1 VTVSRCGQYLTTT
14 MDAFIT
20 TITDQTR
27 SLIAVSAGRY
37 VNTGDRM
44 MDTAL
49 NVVVGTLLS
58 ASLTLLIHLTYKGG
72 WRALLHYLPWR
83 RSDQQYELDFD
94 PSMARTAKN
103 SELGY
108 YFSNPHGKRSFVRWF
123 NHYLGSKQFKN
134 ATPLGIMPDVS
145 AAKPDSRERFA
156 REYLDRCVSANSYGN
171 SDSLLPI
178 WRDRCGEF
186 VYMFSDRYSNSV
198 AYYSNNPSAL
208 RRALVHIDSYN
219 NSLVD
224 KKAEVTQQTL
234 ETLVIERGG
243 NSIEWEE
250 LGYVDIRATFDT
262 LFFPQKAA
270 YMDMLTRFKEK
281 RMYPAHLPI
290 ENKLGIVLHG
300 PPGTGK
306 TRLIASTANFLGYNV
321 NMVDMSKVRT
331 KKAFSN
337 IMSDLHGKKIII
349 VLEEFDCV
357 SGILRRD
364 MAQEQPV
371 HAQPAVTAPAPT
383 STATGLTPE
392 AMALMMLAS
401 KGDSKGDDSWQKTLR
416 EERDAATDQLDLAYL
431 LTKLDGLESNEGRII
446 IATTNHP
453 ERIDPALLR
462 PGRLGLKV
470 CLSYATREVARDILC
485 MVFQITAEKERTSV
499 LKQLHAMDEGS
510 WTPAEILQEAIMRN
524 SMSAMVEFL
533 TAATP

>member
-1 VTVSRCGQYLTTT
+1 

-49 NVVVGTLLS
+49 NMVVGTLLS
-58 ASLTLLIHLTYKGG
+58 AALTLLIHMTYKGG
-72 WRALLHYLPWR
+72 WRSLRHYLPCKR
-83 RSDQQYELDFD
+83 TSTVQYELDFD
-94 PSMARTAKN
+94 PCTARAAKS
-103 SELGY
+103 SELSY

-134 ATPLGIMPDVS
+134 PAPLIIMPDVS
-145 AAKPDSRERFA
+145 AAKPESRDRFT
-156 REYLDRCVSANSYGN
+156 REYLDRCVSANSYGSN
-171 SDSLLPI
+171 DSLLPI
-178 WRDRCGEF
+178 WRDQCGEY
-186 VYMFSDRYSNSV
+186 VYMVSDRYSNSI
-198 AYYSNNPSAL
+198 AYYSNNPEAL
-208 RRALVHIDSYN
+208 RRVLVHIDSYN

-224 KKAEVTQQTL
+224 KKPEVAQQTL
-234 ETLVIERGG
+234 ETLLIERGG
-243 NSIEWEE
+243 NLIEWEE
-250 LGYVDIRATFDT
+250 LGYVDNRATFDT
-262 LFFPQKAA
+262 LFFPQKEA

-281 RMYPAHLPI
+281 RMYPSHLPI

-306 TRLIASTANFLGYNV
+306 TRLIASTANFLGYSV

-337 IMSDLHGKKIII
+337 IMSDLHGKKVII

-364 MAQEQPV
+364 MIQEQP
-371 HAQPAVTAPAPT
+371 AQAAAPTTAPT
-383 STATGLTPE
+383 TTATGLTPE
-392 AMALMMLAS
+392 TMALMMLAS
-401 KGDSKGDDSWQKTLR
+401 SKSDSKSDDSWQKTLR

-485 MVFQITAEKERTSV
+485 MVFQITAEKERASV

-533 TAATP
+533 THVSEKQD

>member
-1 VTVSRCGQYLTTT
+1 
-14 MDAFIT
+14 
-20 TITDQTR
+20 
-27 SLIAVSAGRY
+27 
-37 VNTGDRM
+37 
-44 MDTAL
+44 
-49 NVVVGTLLS
+49 
-58 ASLTLLIHLTYKGG
+58 
-72 WRALLHYLPWR
+72 
-83 RSDQQYELDFD
+83 
-94 PSMARTAKN
+94 
-103 SELGY
+103 
-108 YFSNPHGKRSFVRWF
+108 
-123 NHYLGSKQFKN
+123 
-134 ATPLGIMPDVS
+134 
-145 AAKPDSRERFA
+145 
-156 REYLDRCVSANSYGN
+156 
-171 SDSLLPI
+171 
-178 WRDRCGEF
+178 
-186 VYMFSDRYSNSV
+186 MFSDRYSNSV

-208 RRALVHIDSYN
+208 RRVLVHIDIYN

-224 KKAEVTQQTL
+224 KKAEVTQQSL

-364 MAQEQPV
+364 IAQEQP
-371 HAQPAVTAPAPT
+371 AQPPTTATAAT
-383 STATGLTPE
+383 TATGLTPE

-401 KGDSKGDDSWQKTLR
+401 KGDSKGDDSWQRTLR

-485 MVFQITAEKERTSV
+485 MVFQITTEKERASV
-499 LKQLHAMDEGS
+499 LKQLTTMDEGS

-524 SMSAMVEFL
+524 AMVSMVDFL
-533 TAATP
+533 TTANKQD

>member
-1 VTVSRCGQYLTTT
+1 

-49 NVVVGTLLS
+49 NMVVGTLLS
-58 ASLTLLIHLTYKGG
+58 AALTLLIHLTYKGG
-72 WRALLHYLPWR
+72 WRSLRHYLPCKR
-83 RSDQQYELDFD
+83 TSTVQYELDFD
-94 PSMARTAKN
+94 PSMARVAKN
-103 SELGY
+103 SELSY
-108 YFSNPHGKRSFVRWF
+108 YFSNPHGKRAFVRWF

-134 ATPLGIMPDVS
+134 PAPLIVMPDVS
-145 AAKPDSRERFA
+145 AAKPESRDRFT
-156 REYLDRCVSANSYGN
+156 REYLDRCVSANSYG
-171 SDSLLPI
+171 STDSLLPI

-186 VYMFSDRYSNSV
+186 VYMMSDRYSNSV
-198 AYYSNNPSAL
+198 AYYSNNPEAL

-224 KKAEVTQQTL
+224 KKPEVTQQTL
-234 ETLVIERGG
+234 ETLLIERGG

-250 LGYVDIRATFDT
+250 LGYVDSRATFDT
-262 LFFPQKAA
+262 LFFPQKEA
-270 YMDMLTRFKEK
+270 YIDMLTRFKEK

-337 IMSDLHGKKIII
+337 IMSDLHGKKVII

-364 MAQEQPV
+364 MIEEQP
-371 HAQPAVTAPAPT
+371 PATPAPT
-383 STATGLTPE
+383 AAGLTPE
-392 AMALMMLAS
+392 TMALMMLAS
-401 KGDSKGDDSWQKTLR
+401 KSDSKSDDSWQKTLR
-416 EERDAATDQLDLAYL
+416 QEREAASDQLDLAYL

-462 PGRLGLKV
+462 PGRLGLKI

-485 MVFQITAEKERTSV
+485 MVFQISEEKERACV
-499 LKQLHAMDEGS
+499 LKQLKSMDEEK

-524 SMSAMVEFL
+524 SMSAMVELL
-533 TAATP
+533 TTTNSETINSEATTA

>member
-1 VTVSRCGQYLTTT
+1 

-58 ASLTLLIHLTYKGG
+58 ASLTFLIHLTYKGG
-72 WRALLHYLPWR
+72 WRTLLHYLPWR

-108 YFSNPHGKRSFVRWF
+108 YFSNPHGKRTFVRWF

-134 ATPLGIMPDVS
+134 SSPLGIMPDVS
-145 AAKPDSRERFA
+145 AAKPDRRDHVA

-171 SDSLLPI
+171 ADSLMPI

-198 AYYSNNPSAL
+198 AYYSNNPMAL
-208 RRALVHIDSYN
+208 RRALVHIDAYN
-219 NSLVD
+219 NSLID

-234 ETLVIERGG
+234 ETLIIEHGS
-243 NSIEWEE
+243 SIEWDE
-250 LGYVDIRATFDT
+250 LGFVDSRATFDT
-262 LFFPQKAA
+262 LFFPQKEA

-306 TRLIASTANFLGYNV
+306 TRLIASTANFLGYNL

-337 IMSDLHGKKIII
+337 IMSDLHSKKTII

-357 SGILRRD
+357 SGILRR
-364 MAQEQPV
+364 
-371 HAQPAVTAPAPT
+371 
-383 STATGLTPE
+383 GLDTTPE
-392 AMALMMLAS
+392 ADSSQPVQQLQQATNTSTFTPETMALMMLAS
-401 KGDSKGDDSWQKTLR
+401 KGDSKGDDSFQRTLR
-416 EERDAATDQLDLAYL
+416 EERDAATDQLDLGYL

-453 ERIDPALLR
+453 ERIDPALMR

-485 MVFQITAEKERTSV
+485 MVFQVTEEKERGRV
-499 LKQLHAMDEGS
+499 LKQLGAMDEGS

-524 SMSAMVEFL
+524 AMVSMVEFL
-533 TAATP
+533 TAAA